1 MGKSK
6 SLAQAAASR
15 DPVGVYEALLRNLVR
30 TFSKTSSARDRAA
43 LANRIM
49 DVTDK
54 LMALGWDGGDER
66 FARAEVTAFEVIA
79 GKRTERREAAQ
90 G

>member
-6 SLAQAAASR
+6 SLSQAAASR
-15 DPVGVYEALLRNLVR
+15 DPVAVYEALLRNLVR
-30 TFSKTSSARDRAA
+30 TFSKTTSARDRAT

-49 DVTDK
+49 LVTDR
-54 LMALGWDGGDER
+54 LVALGWDGGGEKLT
-66 FARAEVTAFEVIA
+66 RAEVTAFEIIA
-79 GKRTERREAAQ
+79 GKRSERREAAQ